1 MGCGCRFTA
10 TNQIFTHRFFGEWT
24 MQDSRLENVVS
35 DLSVLKYSIRHG
47 GGKGR
52 KRQQTLHRR
61 LRVRRW
67 LDALALTGVVI
78 ATATIVAGH
87 PTLGLGFYLAST
99 LPLVF
104 HGR

>member
-1 MGCGCRFTA
+1 M
-10 TNQIFTHRFFGEWT
+10 
-24 MQDSRLENVVS
+24 S

-47 GGKGR
+47 GGKSR
-52 KRQQTLHRR
+52 ERQQTLRRR
-61 LRVRRW
+61 LRARRW

-87 PTLGLGFYLAST
+87 PTLGLGLYLAST

-104 HGR
+104 HGA